1 VVDFSGVM
9 VVRGAL
15 QVPNVKLA
23 TEDHGSDV
31 VTSYGIVTTGT
42 YDFTSAATD
51 ALKIAPGPKGF
62 VANFAYQI
70 SGHRCYER
78 ETDGLTNMV
87 AF

>member
-1 VVDFSGVM
+1 M
-9 VVRGAL
+9 VVREAL
-15 QVPNVKLA
+15 QIPRVNFA
-23 TEDHGSDV
+23 TEGHGSDV
-31 VTSYGIVTTGT
+31 VTSYGVVTTGT
-42 YDFTSAATD
+42 YNFTSASTD

-70 SGHRCYER
+70 SGHRCYVR

>member
-1 VVDFSGVM
+1 M
-9 VVRGAL
+9 VVREAL
-15 QVPNVKLA
+15 QIPRVNFA

-31 VTSYGIVTTGT
+31 LTSYGVVTTGT
-42 YDFTSAATD
+42 YDFISPSTA

-62 VANFAYQI
+62 IANFAYQI

-78 ETDGLTNMV
+78 ETVGLTNMV